1 MKKQFIF
8 ISLLSTLIFSCK
20 KNEQTSDATGTFEA
34 TETIISS
41 EVAGKILQLDLE
53 EGDTVGLAQKV
64 GNIDVA
70 NLQLQEAQIEASIKS
85 LPQKFNDAS
94 AQIKVLENQ
103 IAVQKEQLRIQQRE
117 FQRLTNLVK
126 SEAVPSKQLDDME
139 GAIALTKKQIS
150 VLESQISAQ
159 KTQVSIQ
166 NRSINSELTPLEKRA
181 DQVTDQIKRGEI
193 INPVRGTVLTKY
205 AEQYEMTAPGKALYK
220 IADLSKM
227 TLKVYVSGNQLTKV
241 QLNQPVKVLIDKAEG
256 LSDTLQGKVYW
267 IASKAEFTPKTIQ
280 TKEERANLVYA
291 VKIHVKNTGA
301 LKIGMY
307 GEVIF

>member
-8 ISLLSTLIFSCK
+8 ISLVSTLIFSCK

-41 EVAGKILQLDLE
+41 EVAGKILQLNLE
-53 EGDTVGLAQKV
+53 EGDTLALAQKV

-103 IAVQKEQLRIQQRE
+103 IAVQKEQLHIQQRE

-159 KTQVSIQ
+159 KTQVTIQ
-166 NRSINSELTPLEKRA
+166 NRSINSELSPLEKRA

-220 IADLSKM
+220 VADLSEM
-227 TLKVYVSGNQLTKV
+227 ILKVYVSGNQLTKV

-256 LSDTLQGKVYW
+256 QSDTLQGKVYW

-291 VKIHVKNTGA
+291 VKIRVKNTGA

>member
-1 MKKQFIF
+1 MKKQLIF
-8 ISLLSTLIFSCK
+8 ISLASSLIFSCK
-20 KNEQTSDATGTFEA
+20 KNEQSTDATGTFEA

-41 EVAGKILQLDLE
+41 EVAGKILHLNLQ
-53 EGDTVGLAQKV
+53 EGDTLGLSQKV
-64 GNIDVA
+64 GNIDIA
-70 NLQLQEAQIEASIKS
+70 NLQLQEAQIEANMRS

-103 IAVQKEQLRIQQRE
+103 IALQKEQLRIQQRE

-139 GAIALTKKQIS
+139 GVIALTKKQIS
-150 VLESQISAQ
+150 VLESQIIAQ
-159 KTQVSIQ
+159 KTQVAIQ
-166 NRSINSELTPLEKRA
+166 NRSINSELTPLQKRSEQIA
-181 DQVTDQIKRGEI
+181 DQIKRGEI
-193 INPVRGTVLTKY
+193 INPVRGTVITKY
-205 AEQYEMTAPGKALYK
+205 AEQYEITSPGKALYK
-220 IADLSKM
+220 IADLSQM
-227 TLKVYVSGNQLTKV
+227 TLKVYVSGNQLSKV
-241 QLNQPVKVLIDKAEG
+241 QLNQAVKVLIDKTEG
-256 LSDTLQGKVYW
+256 LSDTLQGKIFW

-291 VKIHVKNTGA
+291 VKIRVKNTGA

>member
-1 MKKQFIF
+1 
-8 ISLLSTLIFSCK
+8 
-20 KNEQTSDATGTFEA
+20 
-34 TETIISS
+34 
-41 EVAGKILQLDLE
+41 
-53 EGDTVGLAQKV
+53 
-64 GNIDVA
+64 
-70 NLQLQEAQIEASIKS
+70 
-85 LPQKFNDAS
+85 
-94 AQIKVLENQ
+94 
-103 IAVQKEQLRIQQRE
+103 
-117 FQRLTNLVK
+117 
-126 SEAVPSKQLDDME
+126 ME

-159 KTQVSIQ
+159 KTQVTIQ
-166 NRSINSELTPLEKRA
+166 NRSINSELSPLEKRA

-220 IADLSKM
+220 VADLSEM

-256 LSDTLQGKVYW
+256 QSDTLQGKVYW

>member
-8 ISLLSTLIFSCK
+8 ISLVSTLIFSCK

-53 EGDTVGLAQKV
+53 EGDTLALAQKV

-159 KTQVSIQ
+159 KTQVTIQ
-166 NRSINSELTPLEKRA
+166 NRSINSELSPLEKRA

-193 INPVRGTVLTKY
+193 INPIRGTVLTKY

-220 IADLSKM
+220 VADLSEM

-241 QLNQPVKVLIDKAEG
+241 QLNQPIKVLIDKAEG
-256 LSDTLQGKVYW
+256 QSDTLQGKVYW

-291 VKIHVKNTGA
+291 VKIYVKNTGA

>member
-1 MKKQFIF
+1 MKKQLIF
-8 ISLLSTLIFSCK
+8 ISLASSLIFSCK
-20 KNEQTSDATGTFEA
+20 KNEQSTDATGTFEA

-41 EVAGKILQLDLE
+41 EVAGKILHLNLE
-53 EGDTVGLAQKV
+53 EGDTLGLSQKV
-64 GNIDVA
+64 GNIDIA
-70 NLQLQEAQIEASIKS
+70 NLQLQEAQIEASMRS

-103 IAVQKEQLRIQQRE
+103 IALQKEQLRIQQRE

-139 GAIALTKKQIS
+139 GVIALTKKQIS
-150 VLESQISAQ
+150 VLESQIIAQ
-159 KTQVSIQ
+159 KTQVAIQ
-166 NRSINSELTPLEKRA
+166 NRSINSELTPLQKRSEQIA
-181 DQVTDQIKRGEI
+181 DQIKRGEI
-193 INPVRGTVLTKY
+193 INPVRGTVITKY
-205 AEQYEMTAPGKALYK
+205 AEQYEITSPGKALYK
-220 IADLSKM
+220 IADLSEM
-227 TLKVYVSGNQLTKV
+227 TLKVYVSGNQLSKV
-241 QLNQPVKVLIDKAEG
+241 QLNQAVKVLIDKAEG
-256 LSDTLQGKVYW
+256 LSDTLQGKIFW

-291 VKIHVKNTGA
+291 VKIRVKNTGA

>member
-1 MKKQFIF
+1 MKKQLIF
-8 ISLLSTLIFSCK
+8 ISLASSLIFSCK
-20 KNEQTSDATGTFEA
+20 KNEQSTDATGTFEA

-41 EVAGKILQLDLE
+41 EVAGKILHLNLE
-53 EGDTVGLAQKV
+53 EGDTLGLSQKV
-64 GNIDVA
+64 GNIDIA
-70 NLQLQEAQIEASIKS
+70 NLQLQEAQIEANMRS

-103 IAVQKEQLRIQQRE
+103 IALQKEQLRIQQRE

-139 GAIALTKKQIS
+139 GVIALTKKQIS
-150 VLESQISAQ
+150 VLESQIIAQ
-159 KTQVSIQ
+159 KTQVAIQ
-166 NRSINSELTPLEKRA
+166 NRSINSELTPLQKRSEQIA
-181 DQVTDQIKRGEI
+181 DQIKRGEI
-193 INPVRGTVLTKY
+193 INPVRGTVITKY
-205 AEQYEMTAPGKALYK
+205 AEQYEITSPGKALYK
-220 IADLSKM
+220 IADLSEM
-227 TLKVYVSGNQLTKV
+227 TLKVYVSGNQLSKV
-241 QLNQPVKVLIDKAEG
+241 QLNQAVKVLIDKAEG
-256 LSDTLQGKVYW
+256 LSDTLQGKIFW

-291 VKIHVKNTGA
+291 VKIRVKNTGA